1 MASDCC
7 HLVGNFFNDTAFN
20 IPGGCIISVNNTI
33 NTEFSDNSCGY
44 MSEGPR
50 IGTLNISGYADNTIY
65 TGCPAR
71 AGVQVLWMRKYIC
84 EEDTTFFIYLGP
96 GRSFM
101 QDHASGYVSLGSE
114 SSSKT
119 ITVSASSQSGPAS
132 MFSINEQT
140 EGLGMSYA
148 KGPISFSTDS
158 ENGCVLSNMGV
169 GTGNYY
175 LQTFNIELVPG
186 SIPIAS
192 YTFAYNA

>member
-1 MASDCC
+1 MASECC
-7 HLVGNFFNDTAFN
+7 HLVGNFFSDTGFS
-20 IPGGCIISVNNTI
+20 IPGCIVSVNNTI
-33 NTEFSDNSCGY
+33 NTEFTDNSCGT

-50 IGTLNISGYADNTIY
+50 IGTLNISGYADTNIY

-71 AGVQVLWMRKYIC
+71 AGVQILWMRKYLC
-84 EEDTTFFIYLGP
+84 EEDTTLFIYLGP

-101 QDHASGYVSLGSE
+101 QDPASSYVSLGEE

-119 ITVSASSQSGPAS
+119 VTVSASSQSGPS
-132 MFSINEQT
+132 TLFSINEQT
-140 EGLGMSYA
+140 EGLGMSYS
-148 KGPISFSTDS
+148 KGPISFSTSS
-158 ENGCVLSNMGV
+158 ESGCTMGNMGV
-169 GTGNYY
+169 GTGSYY